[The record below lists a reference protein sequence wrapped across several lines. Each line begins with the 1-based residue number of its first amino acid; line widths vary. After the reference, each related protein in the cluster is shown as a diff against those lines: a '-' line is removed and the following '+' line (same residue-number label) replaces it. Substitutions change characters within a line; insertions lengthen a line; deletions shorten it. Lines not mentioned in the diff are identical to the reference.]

1 MVSREETLSLFHG
14 QKKMDLCEK
23 DRREI
28 SLPPSLSRRTVE
40 AKSYDDDDSGT
51 PALSRRSQ
59 AFGVVLTV
67 MLVGLTACLLGL
79 LLHKR
84 ERR

>member
-14 QKKMDLCEK
+14 RKKKIDLCEK
-23 DRREI
+23 ERRE
-28 SLPPSLSRRTVE
+28 SFPPSLSRRTVE
-40 AKSYDDDDSGT
+40 AKSYDDDGT

-67 MLVGLTACLLGL
+67 LLVGLTACLLGL